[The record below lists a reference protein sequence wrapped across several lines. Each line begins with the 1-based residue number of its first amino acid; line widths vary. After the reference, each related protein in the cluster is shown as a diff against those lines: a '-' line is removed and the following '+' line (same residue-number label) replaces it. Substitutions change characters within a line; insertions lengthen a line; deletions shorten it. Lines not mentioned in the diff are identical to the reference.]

1 MAPRPFFSVLHD
13 LLDHERDVRL
23 GELLD
28 AAGEQSYGLLILL
41 LALPSLVPGV
51 NTGLAPVGGAAVM
64 AIGFQ
69 LGRGV
74 PHPWVPQRI
83 LALPIHKGA
92 IKGALA
98 RLEGLLLRWSSR
110 TAERHPLGRK
120 WMGAA
125 LAWTGFLLAVPLP
138 LPFANII
145 PAAILCLLGAA
156 LLEQRQDWAWAATLA
171 SLGTSLYFALS
182 ANVAFRIIKAL
193 RNLVS

>member
-1 MAPRPFFSVLHD
+1 MTPRPLFSVLHD
-13 LLDHERDVRL
+13 LLDHDRDVRL

-41 LALPSLVPGV
+41 LALPSLVPAL

-64 AIGFQ
+64 AIGYQ
-69 LGRGV
+69 LGKGV

-92 IKGALA
+92 VKHALA

-110 TAERHPLGRK
+110 TAERHPLSRR

-125 LAWTGFLLAVPLP
+125 LVWTGFLLALPVP

-145 PAAILCLLGAA
+145 PAAVLCLLGAA
-156 LLEQRQDWAWAATLA
+156 VMEQRQDWAWAATFA
-171 SLGTSLYFALS
+171 SLGTTLYFALS
-182 ANVAFRIIKAL
+182 ANLAFRIAKAI
-193 RNLVS
+193 RGLVN

>member
-1 MAPRPFFSVLHD
+1 MSPRPFFSVLHD

-41 LALPSLVPGV
+41 LALPSLVPAL

-74 PHPWVPQRI
+74 PHPWVPQRV

-92 IKGALA
+92 IKNALA
-98 RLEGLLLRWSSR
+98 RLESLLLRWSSR
-110 TAERHPLGRK
+110 TAEKHPLSRR
-120 WMGAA
+120 WMGAV
-125 LAWTGFLLAVPLP
+125 LIWTGFLLALPVP

-171 SLGTSLYFALS
+171 SLGTTLYFALS
-182 ANVAFRIIKAL
+182 ANLAFRIFRTL
-193 RNLVS
+193 RSLAG